1 MICQACERGAIRRMT
16 LGLSDLLEGV
26 AVMAAIDIIYWFY
39 AKDKP
44 LLIAKRYVDTRASC
58 VL

>member
-1 MICQACERGAIRRMT
+1 MT